1 MCGAGLF
8 FLFVCLCFYFS
19 FLFKSPVFEVSLV
32 NSTRS
37 RQACSLLGKGRTVL
51 LERSL
56 IQMGGQGFLKDSGE
70 QVALLGGA
78 GKKLLHVL
86 IMSRQGNCHDSGAV
100 SGCAW
105 VSFLFPSQG
114 ERLGSREEIFW
125 AHRGQLWCG
134 QVGLSPL
141 FPVKTMYFYNCVSVS
156 RWKFIMAR
164 GDGGKPNL
172 GTVLLCP
179 EVWDGSP
186 YASHCDLAFRDSSDM
201 S

>member
-1 MCGAGLF
+1 M
-8 FLFVCLCFYFS
+8 
-19 FLFKSPVFEVSLV
+19 SLV

-37 RQACSLLGKGRTVL
+37 RQACSLSGKGRTVL

-105 VSFLFPSQG
+105 VSFLFRSLA

-125 AHRGQLWCG
+125 AHRGQLWPG

-141 FPVKTMYFYNCVSVS
+141 FPVKTGTYTIVSLFPIESLSWPERMVVNT
-156 RWKFIMAR
+156 
-164 GDGGKPNL
+164 PNL
-172 GTVLLCP
+172 CTVLLCP
-179 EVWDGSP
+179 EVWDGNP
-186 YASHCDLAFRDSSDM
+186 YASRCDLAFGDCSDM
-201 S
+201 SQVSQAR